1 MTGCAKIVAET
12 RSSEA
17 FKESR
22 QLTAQHTM
30 KGDFNMNSLNR
41 YALILAVGS
50 LGLFSGPALAAE
62 EVIYDRETNHT
73 LRSFVQF
80 LENPSQTSGRPSIT
94 LGIEGLIGRPGDGN
108 FTAHKF
114 ADLESDSWTLKLQLQ
129 IPPGAR
135 YSNSGIYLV
144 YSDPGTDIPAD
155 NDPTRAAFDE
165 ALRRSQERRDRFG
178 AGPFELDFFSHE
190 LQIIAGTDATVPP
203 ENRGTAAFYGV
214 DIGTEPGQQIINNP
228 YLFNIGGNYELIVV
242 QEGLE
247 TKTFA
252 RAIGFQSDPVLVST
266 FTNLDK
272 VEDPVRGGSPK
283 ALLLQAFYN
292 NGRDVKS
299 PYIRRMTLDQ
309 R

>member
-1 MTGCAKIVAET
+1 MFQQSK
-12 RSSEA
+12 
-17 FKESR
+17 
-22 QLTAQHTM
+22 
-30 KGDFNMNSLNR
+30 KGNFDMNLLIR
-41 YALILAVGS
+41 YAPILAVGS
-50 LGLFSGPALAAE
+50 LVLFSGKALSAE
-62 EVIYDRETNHT
+62 EVIYDRESNNT

-80 LENPSQTSGRPSIT
+80 LEDPSQTPGRPSIG
-94 LGIEGLIGRPGDGN
+94 LGSEGLIGRPGDGN

-114 ADLESDSWTLKLQLQ
+114 ADLVSDSWTLKIQLQ

-135 YSNSGIYLV
+135 YSNSGIYLL
-144 YSDPGTDIPAD
+144 YSDPNTDIPAN
-155 NDPTRAAFDE
+155 NDPTRSAFDE
-165 ALRRSQERRDRFG
+165 ALQRSQDRRERFG

-214 DIGTEPGQQIINNP
+214 DIGIAPGQQVISSP
-228 YLFNIGGNYELIVV
+228 YFFNIGGRYELVIV

-266 FTNLDK
+266 FTNLGK
-272 VEDPVRGGSPK
+272 VEDPVRGGAPK

-292 NGRDVKS
+292 NGSDVRS